1 MTYKYEFKYEIIDR
15 LRKERDLLK
24 VENKDMSHELEFLRK
39 ENKKIT
45 DALRFQGLLL
55 EANRKALRD
64 GL

>member
-45 DALRFQGLLL
+45 DALAFQGLLL

>member
-55 EANRKALRD
+55 EANRKALRE